1 MPPSTDI
8 LGAIALV
15 AENRIQAAYEEGA
28 FDHLPGK
35 GQPLPL
41 EDDSHLPPELRMAYK
56 ILKNSGHLTPGTTTT
71 SPAAARAAIARLEHS
86 PDADTPLEPYSRLH
100 ALTTRLD
107 RSGRLELLLDSLPG
121 YRRRILDRLG
131 LKAG

>member
-15 AENRIQAAYEEGA
+15 AENKIQAAYEDGA

-35 GQPLPL
+35 GQPLAL

-56 ILKNSGHLTPGTTTT
+56 ILKNSGHLTPSPTKA
-71 SPAAARAAIARLEHS
+71 SPAAVRAAIARLEHS
-86 PDADTPLEPYSRLH
+86 PDTDSPLEPHSRLH
-100 ALTTRLD
+100 ALATRLD
-107 RSGRLELLLDSLPG
+107 RSGRLDLLLDSLPG